1 MLTGQ
6 TFQQHQP
13 MQMPQE
19 SPSAPIIEATKKRDI
34 ETVTEVVGTKHAR
47 RAPDE
52 SSTSPKTIEPDTT
65 QQFSP
70 PWGVEAQELGD
81 FEPHNIERNPLFQPK
96 GLRASCYY
104 VLGNVVT
111 AFNDKSAYSI
121 TCGGYN
127 AVTGLIWWSTRIR
140 AHLAP
145 GLDEVPEELAFDP
158 SATDFLYDV
167 CKAIGRFEEM
177 DRLILGGMLEF
188 EFAEGFCLVFTE
200 AYTELVNLKMA
211 TVTTRTS
218 ARRPCTSTRRSRSR
232 PLTHP
237 SD

>member
-1 MLTGQ
+1 MHVEPPPLIAYPG
-6 TFQQHQP
+6 
-13 MQMPQE
+13 
-19 SPSAPIIEATKKRDI
+19 RL
-34 ETVTEVVGTKHAR
+34 
-47 RAPDE
+47 RA
-52 SSTSPKTIEPDTT
+52 
-65 QQFSP
+65 
-70 PWGVEAQELGD
+70 
-81 FEPHNIERNPLFQPK
+81 EPHNIERNPLFQPK

-167 CKAIGRFEEM
+167 CKVR
-177 DRLILGGMLEF
+177 D
-188 EFAEGFCLVFTE
+188 
-200 AYTELVNLKMA
+200 
-211 TVTTRTS
+211 S
-218 ARRPCTSTRRSRSR
+218 P
-232 PLTHP
+232 
-237 SD
+237 